1 MHSDMHQQTSAQD
14 PRVALNP
21 LRELLRERAVSF
33 VATIVL
39 LHGTAEVFDPT
50 TKRSRPVEAG
60 VRIAAATRLR
70 VLSGR
75 ALVRLDDGSDVWL
88 AAGAEVDFSSWS
100 ERARRIGLL
109 AGKALAL
116 VARETR
122 RAFEVKAP
130 VGSILVT
137 GTAFEADTTGG
148 VLSVA
153 VLHGSVELATDR
165 GRVRARKGDL
175 AEARPASSPTVRA
188 LTTRVAGW
196 AGDLA
201 PSATNTRVSPAYR
214 ATAKSLNLRAE
225 SRAKEKPDMAQN
237 KKTGIVVGIGA
248 LVLLAGIGAAIY
260 ATQNEMAPGS
270 TAAGNTPAKASF
282 AAGPGGEPQRQV
294 VSERKIAIKTDDG
307 QIIEVNPEDP
317 ASLEAALA
325 QIPAEKREEL
335 REKLE
340 NMPRME
346 ISGGGTWNSSHPGKG
361 PFQGDGGD
369 ALGREAKASADAM
382 KALIDQ
388 GMSPEDASRIVS
400 QALTDSLQK
409 QIGEGNTKVKAFISD
424 GSTMPGSVK
433 FNGPDGKPMELP
445 PGANVLVVGVEN
457 QTEDGNKSATL
468 DVNVSGATPAPPAPK
483 K

>member
-1 MHSDMHQQTSAQD
+1 MHSDMQPTTSAND
-14 PRVALNP
+14 ARAALNP
-21 LRELLRERAVSF
+21 LRELLRERATSF
-33 VATIVL
+33 VATLVL
-39 LHGTAEVFDPT
+39 LNGTAEVFDPQS
-50 TKRSRPVEAG
+50 KRARSIEAG

-88 AAGAEVDFSSWS
+88 AAGAELDFSSWS

-116 VARETR
+116 VAREAR
-122 RAFEVKAP
+122 RAFEIHASA
-130 VGSILVT
+130 GTILVT

-175 AEARPASSPTVRA
+175 AEARPAAEPTVRT
-188 LTTRVAGW
+188 LTRRVADW

-201 PSATNTRVSPAYR
+201 PSATNSRVSPAYR

-225 SRAKEKPDMAQN
+225 PRAKEKSNMAQN
-237 KKTGIVVGIGA
+237 KKLGIAVGLGA
-248 LVLLAGIGAAIY
+248 LVLLAGVGAAIY
-260 ATQNEMAPGS
+260 ATQNDAPSGA
-270 TAAGNTPAKASF
+270 AAGTPNAQMSF
-282 AAGPGGEPQRQV
+282 TPGPGGGEPHRQV
-294 VSERKIAIKTDDG
+294 VSERKIAIRTDDG
-307 QIIEVNPEDP
+307 RTIEINPEDP
-317 ASLEAALA
+317 ASIEAALA
-325 QIPAEKREEL
+325 QLPAEKREEM

-340 NMPRME
+340 NLPKLNLP
-346 ISGGGTWNSSHPGKG
+346 GGGTWSSGG
-361 PFQGDGGD
+361 PGDGPMKGATD
-369 ALGREAKASADAM
+369 VVGREASASADAM

-400 QALTDSLQK
+400 QALSDSLQK
-409 QIGEGNTKVKAFISD
+409 QIGDENTKVKAFISD
-424 GSTMPGSVK
+424 GSNMPGNVK
-433 FNGPDGKPMELP
+433 VTGPDGKPLDIP
-445 PGANVLVVGVEN
+445 AGGNVLVVGIEN
-457 QTEDGNKSATL
+457 ESGDGNKSATL
-468 DVNVSGATPAPPAPK
+468 DVNLSAPPVPKPAPK

>member
-1 MHSDMHQQTSAQD
+1 MHSDMSQPTPAND
-14 PRVALNP
+14 ARGALNP
-21 LRELLRERAVSF
+21 LRELLRERATSF
-33 VATIVL
+33 VATLVL
-39 LHGTAEVFDPT
+39 LQGTAEVIEPA

-60 VRIAAATRLR
+60 VRISAATRLR

-88 AAGAEVDFSSWS
+88 ASGAEIDFSSWS

-122 RAFEVKAP
+122 RAFEINAP
-130 VGSILVT
+130 AGTILVT

-165 GRVRARKGDL
+165 GRVRARKGDV

-188 LTTRVAGW
+188 LTRRVADW

-201 PSATNTRVSPAYR
+201 PSATNSRVSPAYR

-237 KKTGIVVGIGA
+237 KKTGIVVGLAA
-248 LVLLAGIGAAIY
+248 LVLLAGVGVAIY
-260 ATQNEMAPGS
+260 ATQNDAP
-270 TAAGNTPAKASF
+270 AASGTPQAQMSF
-282 AAGPGGEPQRQV
+282 TPGPGGGDAHRQV

-307 QIIEVNPEDP
+307 RVIEINPEDP
-317 ASLEAALA
+317 ASIEAALA
-325 QIPAEKREEL
+325 QIPAEKRDEL

-340 NMPRME
+340 NLPKLNLP
-346 ISGGGTWNSSHPGKG
+346 GGGEWSSSG
-361 PFQGDGGD
+361 PGDGPLHGDGD
-369 ALGREAKASADAM
+369 ALNREAKASADAM

-409 QIGEGNTKVKAFISD
+409 QIGDGNTKVKAFISD
-424 GSTMPGSVK
+424 GSSVPG
-433 FNGPDGKPMELP
+433 NANILGPDGKPMALP
-445 PGANVLVVGVEN
+445 PGATVLMVGVEN
-457 QTEDGNKSATL
+457 ESGGDKSATL
-468 DVNVSGATPAPPAPK
+468 DVNVSGQPPAPPAPK

>member
-1 MHSDMHQQTSAQD
+1 MHSDMHQPAAANDTRA
-14 PRVALNP
+14 ALNP
-21 LRELLRERAVSF
+21 LRELLRERATSF
-33 VATIVL
+33 VATLVL
-39 LHGTAEVFDPT
+39 LHGTAEVIEPA

-60 VRIAAATRLR
+60 VRISAATRLR

-75 ALVRLDDGSDVWL
+75 ALVRLDDGSDMWL
-88 AAGAEVDFSSWS
+88 ASGAEIDFSSWS

-122 RAFEVKAP
+122 RAFEINAP
-130 VGSILVT
+130 AGTILVT

-165 GRVRARKGDL
+165 GRVRARKGDV

-188 LTTRVAGW
+188 LTRRVADW

-201 PSATNTRVSPAYR
+201 PSATNSRVSPAYR

-237 KKTGIVVGIGA
+237 KKTGIVVGLAA
-248 LVLLAGIGAAIY
+248 LVLLAGVGVAIY
-260 ATQNEMAPGS
+260 ATQNDS
-270 TAAGNTPAKASF
+270 SAAASGTPHSQMSF
-282 AAGPGGEPQRQV
+282 TPGPGGGDAHRQV
-294 VSERKIAIKTDDG
+294 VSDRKIAIKTDDG
-307 QIIEVNPEDP
+307 KLIEFNPDDP

-340 NMPRME
+340 NLPKMNLP
-346 ISGGGTWNSSHPGKG
+346 GGGEWNSSGAGPGDG
-361 PFQGDGGD
+361 PFKGDSD
-369 ALGREAKASADAM
+369 ALNREAKASADAM

-409 QIGEGNTKVKAFISD
+409 QMGDGNTKVNAIISN
-424 GSTMPGSVK
+424 GSSVPGNAK
-433 FNGPDGKPMELP
+433 ILGPDGKPMELP
-445 PGANVLVVGVEN
+445 PGATVLMVGVEN
-457 QTEDGNKSATL
+457 TAGDGNKSATL
-468 DVNVSGATPAPPAPK
+468 DVNVSGQPPAPPAPK